1 MPLDLADIRKLK
13 VELRRDLEALERL
26 EAMITMRNSTNGA
39 PKQASLPLP
48 ENADSKPSLRG
59 TITAVLERATKPLR
73 PHEIV
78 TLVIERGYP
87 FPSPRKGMSSV
98 TKVLFR
104 EQGKTVEKM
113 KDGTYVLK
121 R

>member
-26 EAMITMRNSTNGA
+26 EAMITLRGSNA
-39 PKQASLPLP
+39 PKESARSLP
-48 ENADSKPSLRG
+48 ENGDGKPSLRG
-59 TITAVLERATKPLR
+59 TVMAVLERATKPLR
-73 PHEIV
+73 PAEIV
-78 TLVIERGYP
+78 SLVSERGYP
-87 FPSPRKGMSSV
+87 FPSPRKGMGSV

-104 EQGKTVEKM
+104 EQGKSVEKQ

-121 R
+121 K